1 MRNNIQLKP
10 MCRWDITDNELN
22 MKKAKFIII
31 CTLALLLCSMLF
43 SACGSYG
50 GFGGGGGSFWDGA
63 RVESDHKGRVDLIE
77 KKYREC
83 LASAQTA
90 VDSANCDNIHDQA
103 LQDEDDRYNDAKSSI
118 KEKQK
123 CADYQLWLLDIWGY
137 SKKESRKVV
146 DRSMNRK
153 GDDYSFDASEA
164 ISELLMDG
172 CKDKV
177 AIQKFENELPNYG
190 VSKDNAEQVAKE
202 YYENEYYTCDNSI
215 KEPYFYL
222 VGNSVYCNR
231 KMLVDMGLIDDD
243 GEGGGD
249 DNDDDNDNNDNGIQ
263 PKDPNNPSLNSP
275 QPKSSPSPYQ
285 LESNELSNYSISQ
298 YKLDKV
304 KLTSEQKNELDK
316 VISFM
321 KKWPNAKITIVGHTC
336 SIGSNMVNNRV
347 GLNRAHQAKL
357 YMVSHGIDESRI
369 EELSKAAS
377 EPVTGNDTE
386 KGRLQN
392 RRITFIVK

>member
-1 MRNNIQLKP
+1 

-22 MKKAKFIII
+22 MKKAKFVIIY
-31 CTLALLLCSMLF
+31 TLALLLCSMLF

-50 GFGGGGGSFWDGA
+50 GFGGGGGSFLGGTGA
-63 RVESDHKGRVDLIE
+63 DFDHKGRVDLIE
-77 KKYREC
+77 KNYREC

-90 VDSANCDNIHDQA
+90 ADSANCDNIHNQA
-103 LQDEDDRYNDAKSSI
+103 LQDEDDRYDDAKNSI

-123 CADYQLWLLDIWGY
+123 CAEYQLWLLDIWGY

-153 GDDYSFDASEA
+153 GDDYSFDVSEA
-164 ISELLMDG
+164 ISELLKDG

-190 VSKDNAEQVAKE
+190 VSKDNAEQVAME
-202 YYENEYYTCDNSI
+202 YYENGYYTRDNSI

-222 VGNSVYCNR
+222 VGSSVYCNR
-231 KMLVDMGLIDDD
+231 KMLIDMGLIDDD
-243 GEGGGD
+243 SEGGSNDYD
-249 DNDDDNDNNDNGIQ
+249 DEDNNE
-263 PKDPNNPSLNSP
+263 PNNPNKPSPNLP
-275 QPKSSPSPYQ
+275 QPKPSPSPYQ
-285 LESNELSNYSISQ
+285 LESIELSNYSISQ

-304 KLTSEQKNELDK
+304 RLTSEQKNELEK
-316 VISFM
+316 VVSFM
-321 KKWPNAKITIVGHTC
+321 KKWPDAKITIVGHTC
-336 SIGSNMVNNRV
+336 SIGSDAVNNRV
-347 GLNRAHQAKL
+347 GLHRAHQAKL
-357 YMVSHGIDESRI
+357 YMVSQGVDESRI
-369 EELSKAAS
+369 EEVSKAAS

-386 KGRLQN
+386 KGRMQN

>member
-1 MRNNIQLKP
+1 

-22 MKKAKFIII
+22 MKKAKFVIIY
-31 CTLALLLCSMLF
+31 TLALLLCSMLF

-50 GFGGGGGSFWDGA
+50 GFGGGGGSFLGGA
-63 RVESDHKGRVDLIE
+63 GADFDHKGRVNLIE
-77 KKYREC
+77 KNYREC

-90 VDSANCDNIHDQA
+90 ADSANCDNIHNQA
-103 LQDEDDRYNDAKSSI
+103 LQDEDDRYDDAKNSI

-123 CADYQLWLLDIWGY
+123 CAEYQLWLLDIWGY

-164 ISELLMDG
+164 ISELLKDG

-190 VSKDNAEQVAKE
+190 VSKDNAEQVAME
-202 YYENEYYTCDNSI
+202 YYENGYYTRDNSI

-222 VGNSVYCNR
+222 VGSSVYCNR
-231 KMLVDMGLIDDD
+231 KMLIDMGLIDDD
-243 GEGGGD
+243 SEGGSNDYD
-249 DNDDDNDNNDNGIQ
+249 DEDNNDGAQ
-263 PKDPNNPSLNSP
+263 PNNPNKPSPNSP
-275 QPKSSPSPYQ
+275 QPKPSPSPYQ
-285 LESNELSNYSISQ
+285 LESIELSNYSISQ

-304 KLTSEQKNELDK
+304 RLTSEQKNELEK
-316 VISFM
+316 VVSFM
-321 KKWPNAKITIVGHTC
+321 KKWPDAKITIVGHTC
-336 SIGSNMVNNRV
+336 SIGSDAVNNRV
-347 GLNRAHQAKL
+347 GLHRAHQAKL
-357 YMVSHGIDESRI
+357 YMVSQGVDESRI
-369 EELSKAAS
+369 EEVSKAAS

-386 KGRLQN
+386 KGRMQN

>member
-1 MRNNIQLKP
+1 CYI
-10 MCRWDITDNELN
+10 
-22 MKKAKFIII
+22 
-31 CTLALLLCSMLF
+31 
-43 SACGSYG
+43 Y
-50 GFGGGGGSFWDGA
+50 
-63 RVESDHKGRVDLIE
+63 
-77 KKYREC
+77 
-83 LASAQTA
+83 
-90 VDSANCDNIHDQA
+90 
-103 LQDEDDRYNDAKSSI
+103 I
-118 KEKQK
+118 KEQ
-123 CADYQLWLLDIWGY
+123 
-137 SKKESRKVV
+137 
-146 DRSMNRK
+146 
-153 GDDYSFDASEA
+153 
-164 ISELLMDG
+164 
-172 CKDKV
+172 
-177 AIQKFENELPNYG
+177 
-190 VSKDNAEQVAKE
+190 
-202 YYENEYYTCDNSI
+202 
-215 KEPYFYL
+215 YFYL
-222 VGNSVYCNR
+222 VVNSVYCNS
-231 KMLVDMGLIDDD
+231 KMLVDMGLIYVY

-377 EPVTGNDTE
+377 ELVTGNDTE